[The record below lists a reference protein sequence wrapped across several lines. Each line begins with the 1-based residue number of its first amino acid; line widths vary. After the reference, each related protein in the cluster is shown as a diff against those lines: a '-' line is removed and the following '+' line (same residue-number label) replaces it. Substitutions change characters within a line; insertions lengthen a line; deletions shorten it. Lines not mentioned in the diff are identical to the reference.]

1 MVSPRGPAAPPWA
14 SYVRAVAIAL
24 TLCGFIR
31 LIAEGIEAWMRRRS
45 VHVSTLATELIVTAA
60 YAGACAFVALKVL
73 NFDARQ
79 LLALPVLFTLASGWV
94 KHRDLF
100 SGFLIQTQRP
110 FRPGDWIRLGDQVGQ
125 VQETG
130 WQATRIRSRSHEIIT
145 IPSDVLAKETTVNFS
160 ALGQVADEIF
170 ISFGYEGAPGSIES
184 VILKMLADIPE
195 VLKHPRPE
203 VGPWEFGDWA
213 IKYRIR
219 YWMANYAHQE
229 EVRCRINRSLWYVM
243 RRHAI
248 STPAPAT
255 LLPEQHNG
263 HVDVDLSQRQL
274 IGELRRVDL
283 LADLSDEQ
291 LRIVLPSITVAE
303 FGRGEVLI
311 RQGEIGDS
319 FFILR
324 RGQVEV
330 IREELHSHVQVVV
343 GTIENSSPKNFF
355 GEIALLKGE
364 PRNTTIR
371 ARTDVEVL
379 RIDREGFRQLFQT
392 RPEIASTI
400 ASIAAMR
407 EQSTLTQA
415 AEAVAATSE
424 AVVEARNRIL
434 QTMRIIFDF

>member
-1 MVSPRGPAAPPWA
+1 
-14 SYVRAVAIAL
+14 
-24 TLCGFIR
+24 
-31 LIAEGIEAWMRRRS
+31 
-45 VHVSTLATELIVTAA
+45 
-60 YAGACAFVALKVL
+60 
-73 NFDARQ
+73 
-79 LLALPVLFTLASGWV
+79 
-94 KHRDLF
+94 
-100 SGFLIQTQRP
+100 
-110 FRPGDWIRLGDQVGQ
+110 
-125 VQETG
+125 
-130 WQATRIRSRSHEIIT
+130 
-145 IPSDVLAKETTVNFS
+145 
-160 ALGQVADEIF
+160 
-170 ISFGYEGAPGSIES
+170 
-184 VILKMLADIPE
+184 
-195 VLKHPRPE
+195 
-203 VGPWEFGDWA
+203 
-213 IKYRIR
+213 
-219 YWMANYAHQE
+219 
-229 EVRCRINRSLWYVM
+229 
-243 RRHAI
+243 
-248 STPAPAT
+248 
-255 LLPEQHNG
+255 
-263 HVDVDLSQRQL
+263 VDVDLSQRQL